1 MTRRKKPT
9 RSSRETIQEE
19 LATIGADVAS
29 LANTLGD
36 VASAEAQDTI
46 KSIRERLDRVAGD
59 AASATR
65 AGVGMVQEFDR
76 GEPISERC
84 SGVRPWDGSRKH
96 VAPLTGK

>member
-29 LANTLGD
+29 LANTFGD
-36 VASAEAQDTI
+36 LASAEAQDAI

-65 AGVGMVQEFDR
+65 AGVGMVQDSIEENPFL
-76 GEPISERC
+76 S
-84 SGVRPWDGSRKH
+84 
-96 VAPLTGK
+96 VAVAFGLGMVLASMLRR

>member
-59 AASATR
+59 AGSATR
-65 AGVGMVQEFDR
+65 AGVGMVQDSIEENPFL
-76 GEPISERC
+76 SVAVAF
-84 SGVRPWDGSRKH
+84 GVGMVLASMLRR
-96 VAPLTGK
+96 